1 MRAWLVTAD
10 DRTGA
15 LEVAAEIAACAG
27 PVLVTVDDPP
37 EADGVMDVGSRHLPV
52 DAAEARAEAA
62 PVAHWNAH
70 KIDSTLRGNWADEV
84 RARVRVIGQRVV
96 VVPAWPQMGRTC
108 VEGVVHVGGTAVG
121 DVADHLPE
129 ADLIADPAELARWLA
144 ADGRMGVVDVL
155 DERSMVEVARTLAGH
170 GVLVVGPAG
179 PIGAAFAAHRGSER
193 SNDIV
198 RCATPALVVRGSATD
213 VSRRQMER
221 LAAACPTVELLETP
235 PAVGDLVPDVAI
247 ELAGRARARM
257 AERSYA
263 TVVLIGGDTA
273 AAVLGAAPRLVGGTV
288 APGLPWSRDR
298 RGDGPLV
305 VTKAGG
311 FGTPETLAELFS
323 SG

>member
-27 PVLVTVDDPP
+27 PVFVTVDDPP
-37 EADGVMDVGSRHLPV
+37 EAEGVMDLGSRHVPV
-52 DAAEARAEAA
+52 EAAEAHAEAA
-62 PVAHWNAH
+62 PVARWNAH
-70 KIDSTLRGNWADEV
+70 KIDSTLRGNWSDEV
-84 RARVRVIGQRVV
+84 RARVRVTGRRVV

-108 VEGVVHVGGTAVG
+108 VGGVVHVGGTAVG
-121 DVADHLPE
+121 DVADQLPE
-129 ADLIADPAELARWLA
+129 AALLADPAELARWLA
-144 ADGRMGVVDVL
+144 SAGQMGVVDVL
-155 DERSMVEVARTLAGH
+155 DEGSMVEVARTLAGH
-170 GVLVVGPAG
+170 DVLVVGPAG
-179 PIGAAFAAHRGSER
+179 PIGAAFAAQHGAER
-193 SNDIV
+193 SNEIV
-198 RCATPALVVRGSATD
+198 QCPTPALVVRGSATD

-221 LAAACPTVELLETP
+221 LSVARPAIELLEA
-235 PAVGDLVPDVAI
+235 PAAAGDLVPEVAL

-257 AERSYA
+257 AERSFA

-288 APGLPWSRDR
+288 APGLPWSRDEH
-298 RGDGPLV
+298 GGGPLV

-311 FGTPETLAELFS
+311 FGTPDTLVELFN

>member
-15 LEVAAEIAACAG
+15 LEVAAEIAASAG
-27 PVLVTVDDPP
+27 SVLVTVDDPP
-37 EADGVMDVGSRHLPV
+37 EAEGVMDLGSRHLPI

-62 PVAHWNAH
+62 PVARWNAH

-84 RARVRVIGQRVV
+84 RARARVTGQRVV

-108 VEGVVHVGGTAVG
+108 VGGVVHVGGTAVG
-121 DVADHLPE
+121 DLAAHLPE
-129 ADLIADPAELARWLA
+129 AALLADPVELARWLVST
-144 ADGRMGVVDVL
+144 GQMGVVDVL
-155 DERSMVEVARTLAGH
+155 DERSMVDVARTLAAH
-170 GVLVVGPAG
+170 DVLVVGPAG
-179 PIGAAFAAHRGSER
+179 PIGAAFAAHHGAER
-193 SNDIV
+193 SNEIV
-198 RCATPALVVRGSATD
+198 QCSTPALVVRGSATD
-213 VSRRQMER
+213 VSRHQMER
-221 LAAACPTVELLETP
+221 LSVAAPAVELLEA
-235 PAVGDLVPDVAI
+235 PAVAGDLLPEVAI

-257 AERSYA
+257 AAHEYA

-288 APGLPWSRDR
+288 APGLPWSRDE
-298 RGDGPLV
+298 RGGGPLV

-311 FGTPETLAELFS
+311 FGTPDSLVELFS